1 MTEEVSTLD
10 THSTLPDYVALMD
23 TTLRDGEQTQGVS
36 FAAGEKLNIAQA
48 MLESLG
54 VDRIEVASARVS
66 EGEQDAVRSIIE
78 WATAHGLADRVEV
91 LGFVDYERSVNWI
104 KDAGGR
110 VLNLL
115 VKGSEKHCKNQLGK
129 TLDEHAAD
137 ILKTVAYAKKQGLR
151 VNAYLEDWSNGYKD
165 NKSYVFS
172 LMEAIKDCGIEHFM
186 LPDTLGVMSP
196 DEVYAALSDMRAHL
210 PQQVFDFHPHNDY
223 GLATANCMAAVKAG
237 IANIHCTMNCLGER
251 AGNVSLAEL
260 CVVLKD
266 KMGVSTG
273 IDETHLH
280 DISNMVERFSGK
292 VIAANMPIL
301 GQDVFTQTAGI
312 HADGDVKGGLYET
325 RLSPERF
332 DRKRTYALGK
342 LSGKAS
348 VLKNIEELGITLS
361 DENLKKVLTRV
372 VSLGDSKET
381 ITADDLPFIIADVL
395 ESNDYQHVRLVECQI
410 SSKLGSDSEVSLD
423 VEING
428 EKHTDTGTGNG
439 GYAAFIDALAKIMY
453 RVGFTMPELVDYAI
467 RIPRGGTTGAL
478 TECTITWAGDARGR
492 TGRNMRTRG
501 VHANQVY
508 AAVEATLRMINTRMH
523 SALAQQEGQ
532 E

>member
-1 MTEEVSTLD
+1 MHIVTSTGSQALPAYVS
-10 THSTLPDYVALMD
+10 LMD

-36 FAAGEKLNIAQA
+36 FTAGEKLNIAQA
-48 MLESLG
+48 MLEFLG

-66 EGEQDAVRSIIE
+66 EGEQEAVRAIVD
-78 WATAHGLADRVEV
+78 WASQHGLTDRVEV
-91 LGFVDYERSVNWI
+91 LGFVDFTRSVDWI
-104 KDAGGR
+104 RSAGGR

-115 VKGSEKHCKNQLGK
+115 VKGSEKHCTSQLGK
-129 TLDEHAAD
+129 TLQQHAAD
-137 ILKTVAYAKKQGLR
+137 ILKTVAYAQEQGLR

-165 NKSYVFS
+165 SRKYVMD
-172 LMEAIKDCGIEHFM
+172 LMTALRDCGIEHFM

-196 DEVYAALSDMRAHL
+196 DEVHAALADMQAGF
-210 PQQVFDFHPHNDY
+210 PGVVFDFHPHNDY
-223 GLATANCMAAVKAG
+223 GLATANCLAAVKAG
-237 IANIHCTMNCLGER
+237 ISNLHCTMNCLGER

-260 CVVLKD
+260 AVVLKD
-266 KMGVSTG
+266 KLGIKTG

-280 DISNMVERFSGK
+280 DVSVMVERFSGK
-292 VIAANMPIL
+292 NIAANTPIL

-325 RLSPERF
+325 QLSPERF

-361 DENLKKVLTRV
+361 EENLKKVLQRV
-372 VSLGDSKET
+372 VALGDSKET

-395 ESNDYQHVRLVECQI
+395 ESSDYQHIRLVDCEI
-410 SSKLGSDSEVSLD
+410 SSQYSRDSRVNLE

-428 EKHTDTGTGNG
+428 EPYFESGAGNG
-439 GYAAFIDALAKIMY
+439 GYAAFIDALRKIMEK
-453 RVGFTMPELVDYAI
+453 VDFEMPELVDYAV
-467 RIPRGGTTGAL
+467 RIPRGGKPGAL
-478 TECTITWAGDARGR
+478 TECTITWAGNINGNR
-492 TGRNMRTRG
+492 GRNMRTRG

-508 AAVEATLRMINTRMH
+508 AAVEATLRMINTRLH
-523 SALAQQEGQ
+523 GRQ
-532 E
+532 